1 MSLEVSVQA
10 IAYRGWSIGEMLLLF
25 VAGPT
30 VLARLVYD
38 QHIPLLVVLPFV
50 FAGLMTLLFSQ
61 SDQT

>member
-1 MSLEVSVQA
+1 
-10 IAYRGWSIGEMLLLF
+10 MLLLF